1 MFLINM
7 KKRVLLFLTISCM
20 LLSCSSD
27 NDSKSFESAI
37 LIDGVAFVPKEVTAY
52 PSNSSVEKSTVFV
65 LQKNIDTP
73 MNLDEMVF
81 RINYPLSQSNASG
94 TYLMTGLQGTGNYT
108 KAESSFGFY
117 NGSITIEDLGN
128 NKFNITFNNV
138 KGTPGNGSTQIITVS
153 GNINGKFQTSN

>member
-1 MFLINM
+1 
-7 KKRVLLFLTISCM
+7 M

-27 NDSKSFESAI
+27 SDSKLFESTI
-37 LIDGVAFVPKEVTAY
+37 SIDGVAFIPKEITAY

-73 MNLDEMVF
+73 MDLDEMVF
-81 RINYPLSQSNASG
+81 RVNYPLSQSNASG

-108 KAESSFGFY
+108 KAENSFGFY
-117 NGSITIEDLGN
+117 NGSVTIEDLGN

-138 KGTPGNGSTQIITVS
+138 KGTPGNSSTQVITVS